1 MIQGINHITLS
12 VTDIKR
18 SFDFYRNIIGL
29 KPLCRWHQGAYFL
42 AGETWFCLN
51 QEIEKKNIRE
61 DYTHFA
67 FDVQEEDFNSLSQR
81 IIGSGA
87 HIFKSNKSEGASL
100 YFCDPD
106 GHKLELHVGSWQT
119 RLASK
124 RNSVGSWEQVEFFI
138 DK

>member
-42 AGETWFCLN
+42 AGDTWFCLN
-51 QEIEKKNIRE
+51 QESEQKIARE

-124 RNSVGSWEQVEFFI
+124 RNAAGSWEEVEFFI
-138 DK
+138 DE